1 MEICLPAAF
10 NQRILTGSSLGGMR
24 FSSFMFTIYKR
35 NQWMDEWINQLES
48 FYFCLKLKMKS
59 QKSSDDFIAR
69 LNRKLVENS
78 HKNPKMIIS

>member
-1 MEICLPAAF
+1 
-10 NQRILTGSSLGGMR
+10 
-24 FSSFMFTIYKR
+24 
-35 NQWMDEWINQLES
+35 
-48 FYFCLKLKMKS
+48 MKS